1 MSKYKNKKIEM
12 DGFVFDS
19 QAEARYYTYL
29 SDLMQKGV
37 VTAIIPQPRY
47 LLQESFRK
55 NGILFRKIEYV
66 ADFAVQ
72 YEDGRSEVVDV
83 KGMETTDFKIK
94 RKLFEKKYPELSLK
108 VVKYVKKF
116 GGWVTIEEYKKFKK
130 EEKKVKK

>member
-1 MSKYKNKKIEM
+1 MSKYKNKKIEI
-12 DGFVFDS
+12 DGLVFDS

-37 VTAIIPQPRY
+37 VTEIIPQPRY

-94 RKLFEKKYPELSLK
+94 RKLFEKKYPDLSLK
-108 VVKYVKKF
+108 VVKHVKKF

-130 EEKKVKK
+130 EEKKVAK

>member
-1 MSKYKNKKIEM
+1 MSKYKNKKIEI
-12 DGFVFDS
+12 DGLVFDS

-55 NGILFRKIEYV
+55 NGILFRKIEYI

>member
-1 MSKYKNKKIEM
+1 MSKYKNKKIEI
-12 DGFVFDS
+12 DGLVFDS

-72 YEDGRSEVVDV
+72 YEDGRNEVVDV

-108 VVKYVKKF
+108 VVKHVKKF

>member
-1 MSKYKNKKIEM
+1 MSKYKNKKIEI
-12 DGFVFDS
+12 DGLVFDS

-130 EEKKVKK
+130 EEKKVAK

>member
-1 MSKYKNKKIEM
+1 MSKYKNKKIEI
-12 DGFVFDS
+12 DGLVFDS

-108 VVKYVKKF
+108 VVKHVKKF

-130 EEKKVKK
+130 EEKKVAK

>member
-1 MSKYKNKKIEM
+1 MSKYKNRKIEI
-12 DGFVFDS
+12 DGLVFDS

-116 GGWVTIEEYKKFKK
+116 GGWVTVEEYKKFKK
-130 EEKKVKK
+130 EEKKVAK